1 MDIKLVL
8 AYEYKEEVKE
18 LFTEYTDMLIKG
30 DSSFQEYL
38 TILYFSNEKW
48 TILYQYYNWNL
59 DQLVT

>member
-48 TILYQYYNWNL
+48 TILYQYYN
-59 DQLVT
+59 